1 QKQILR
7 RFAPQ
12 NDVMDRFSRAYGKLL
27 DALAALAALVLLGMA
42 LMICADVLLRNVALV
57 PGVRGLE
64 WSNEVSEAA
73 LYLVTMLTAP
83 WLLRQGRHI
92 RVDVVLRV
100 IPKRAGWVCE
110 LACDAIALA
119 CCAVMTLYAARAAL
133 ASWRAGSMSIKTL
146 VTPEWWLLAP
156 LPVAFALRALEMAF
170 RMRRLLEGPRAPRED
185 AVSAG

>member
-1 QKQILR
+1 MME
-7 RFAPQ
+7 A
-12 NDVMDRFSRAYGKLL
+12 FSRWYAKLL
-27 DALAALAALVLLGMA
+27 DALALFAAFVLLAMT

-57 PGVRGLE
+57 PGMRGLA

-100 IPKRAGWVCE
+100 IPKLAGWWCE

-119 CCAVMTLYAARAAL
+119 CCAAMAVYGARAAA
-133 ASWRAGSMSIKTL
+133 ASYRAGSMSIKTL

-156 LPVAFALRALEMAF
+156 LPFAFALLAIEMAF
-170 RMRRLLEGPRAPRED
+170 RMRRLLHGERAPRDD